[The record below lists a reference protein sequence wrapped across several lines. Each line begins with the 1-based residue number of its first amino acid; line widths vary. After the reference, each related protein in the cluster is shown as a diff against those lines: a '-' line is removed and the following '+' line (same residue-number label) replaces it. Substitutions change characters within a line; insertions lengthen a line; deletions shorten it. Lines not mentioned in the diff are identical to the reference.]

1 MSTASKFVILLGSNS
16 DIGSVLASRVM
27 DAGHPTLLVSRSR
40 RQRDASEVTGDS
52 RVADGVD
59 LLSAEGQARLLAAVD
74 EFLGGARPG
83 EHDIAMVHCV
93 GDFWRHRE
101 LHELAPTTVRET
113 MLSHYSTLAE
123 SVVNLLP
130 VLLRARAGRVVA
142 FSCNSVTYAYPHLA
156 PFTAAKAAI
165 ETFMR
170 CLANEYSEQL
180 LATSTIALPT
190 VLTPKVREAKP
201 GGDHANYVTPEDV
214 ADVVLREID
223 SSPLVTGNVVR
234 MIRYSETFYGRS
246 YLERN
251 PPER

>member
-1 MSTASKFVILLGSNS
+1 MSTASKFVVLLGANS
-16 DIGSVLASRVM
+16 DIGSVVASRVI
-27 DAGHPTLLVSRSR
+27 DAGYPALLVSRSR
-40 RQRDASEVTGDS
+40 AAGEVTGDPQI
-52 RVADGVD
+52 ADGVD
-59 LLSAEGQARLLAAVD
+59 LLTPQGQTRLREAVD
-74 EFLGGARPG
+74 EFLGSARPG
-83 EHDIAMVHCV
+83 QHDVAMIHCI

-101 LHELAPTTVRET
+101 LHELTPETVRDT

-123 SVVNLLP
+123 SVVSLLP
-130 VLLRARAGRVVA
+130 LLLRARASRIVA
-142 FSCNSVTYAYPHLA
+142 FSCNSVTYSYPHLA

-170 CLANEYSEQL
+170 CLANEYSEHG
-180 LATSTIALPT
+180 LATSTVALPT
-190 VLTPKVREAKP
+190 VLTPKVMEAKP

-214 ADVVLREID
+214 ADVVLREVD

-234 MIRYSETFYGRS
+234 MIKYSETFYGKS

>member
-1 MSTASKFVILLGSNS
+1 MSTTPKFVVLLGSNS
-16 DIGSVLASRVM
+16 DIGSVLAGRLM

-40 RQRDASEVTGDS
+40 QQRDASALIGGS

-59 LLSAEGQARLLAAVD
+59 LLTAEGQARLLGAVED
-74 EFLGGARPG
+74 FLSGARPG
-83 EHDIAMVHCV
+83 EHEVAMIHCV
-93 GDFWRHRE
+93 GDFWLHRD
-101 LHELAPTTVRET
+101 LHKLTPETVRET

-130 VLLRARAGRVVA
+130 MLLRARAGRIVA

-170 CLANEYSEQL
+170 CLANEYSEQR

-201 GGDHANYVTPEDV
+201 EGDHANYLTPEDV
-214 ADVVLREID
+214 ADVVVREVD

-234 MIRYSETFYGRS
+234 MIRYSETFYGKS

-251 PPER
+251 PPEQ